1 MNAMTQIHADDRA
14 QVSPIERA
22 HRRTLTELH
31 PGIDDL
37 EMAARVG
44 LVMIRD
50 QASFGWSR
58 ACPEAAEILRIVDQ
72 QAGEAV
78 HAPFPTSRL
87 LRIRWSLE
95 LTMMAARAVERAQR
109 DG

>member
-1 MNAMTQIHADDRA
+1 MNALTQIHAEDRV

-22 HRRTLTELH
+22 HRRALAEYF
-31 PGIDDL
+31 PGIDEL
-37 EMAARVG
+37 EMAARVA
-44 LVMIRD
+44 LAMIRD

-58 ACPEAAEILRIVDQ
+58 ACPEAAEILRVIDQ

-87 LRIRWSLE
+87 LRVRWSLE